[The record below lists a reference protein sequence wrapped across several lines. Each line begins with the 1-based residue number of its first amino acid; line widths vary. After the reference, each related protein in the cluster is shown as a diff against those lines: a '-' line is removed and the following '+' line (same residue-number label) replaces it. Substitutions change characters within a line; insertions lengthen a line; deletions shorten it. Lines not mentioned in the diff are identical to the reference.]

1 MIGSGLKKL
10 AQELGMKVGKGV
22 AYGSLRGYAAAFS
35 EGAGYKQLVFTTKF
49 PEPDQR
55 AALLAAA
62 QGVDLRKTY
71 RVEQL
76 EAMDDGILVVFRD
89 DPGIMAKIRA
99 FLNWFVPLLVQY
111 GATPANVCTQCG
123 AQIERGRW
131 VLIGGGAFYLHDA
144 CLEKIGRDME
154 ADLEAQ
160 RTADTGS
167 YVSGTVGAFLGA
179 ALGAVAWAVVMYFG
193 YVASLV
199 GLLIGW
205 LANLGYGLLHGKQG
219 KGKLA
224 ALICAVIFGVAV
236 GTFGGYILQ
245 LAKVLSEM
253 SVTYSVGELPA
264 MLMELF
270 RVDGELSGALF
281 KDLALGLVFAGI
293 GVFAMLSRTKR
304 ELSAPK
310 IQELE

>member
-89 DPGIMAKIRA
+89 DPETMAKIRA
-99 FLNWFVPLLVQY
+99 FLNWFVPLLLQY

-144 CLEKIGRDME
+144 CLEKIGGTWKRIWRRRGR
-154 ADLEAQ
+154 
-160 RTADTGS
+160 RTPALMS
-167 YVSGTVGAFLGA
+167 A
-179 ALGAVAWAVVMYFG
+179 APSARSWARP
-193 YVASLV
+193 
-199 GLLIGW
+199 W
-205 LANLGYGLLHGKQG
+205 
-219 KGKLA
+219 
-224 ALICAVIFGVAV
+224 ALWPG
-236 GTFGGYILQ
+236 
-245 LAKVLSEM
+245 
-253 SVTYSVGELPA
+253 PW
-264 MLMELF
+264 
-270 RVDGELSGALF
+270 
-281 KDLALGLVFAGI
+281 
-293 GVFAMLSRTKR
+293 
-304 ELSAPK
+304 
-310 IQELE
+310 